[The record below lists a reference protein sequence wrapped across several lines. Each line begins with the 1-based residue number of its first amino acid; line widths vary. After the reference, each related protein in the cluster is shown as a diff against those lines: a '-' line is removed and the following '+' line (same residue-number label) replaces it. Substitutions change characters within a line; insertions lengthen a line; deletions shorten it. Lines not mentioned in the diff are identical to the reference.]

1 MYYPTSKYGEIYMV
15 ANNHA
20 RLRQSHICP
29 VETGLELI
37 GGRWKARILWKL
49 YNRTMRFGEL
59 RRELSG
65 ITEKMLA
72 QQLRELERDEL
83 VTRTMYHEMPPKV
96 EYSLSPFGKTLGPM
110 LEILAEWGTQNREK
124 IVHII
129 ERDQQPGPV
138 GQRRPTPA

>member
-1 MYYPTSKYGEIYMV
+1 M
-15 ANNHA
+15 ANKHA
-20 RLRQSHICP
+20 RLRQTHVCP

-49 YNRTMRFGEL
+49 HNRTMRYGEL

-83 VTRTMYHEMPPKV
+83 VTRTMYHEMPPRV
-96 EYSLSPFGKTLGPM
+96 EYSLSAFGKTLSPM

-124 IVHII
+124 IMQII
-129 ERDQQPGPV
+129 ERDQQPIPGK
-138 GQRRPTPA
+138 

>member
-1 MYYPTSKYGEIYMV
+1 MA

-20 RLRQSHICP
+20 RLRQTHICP

-49 YNRTMRFGEL
+49 HNRTMRYGEL
-59 RRELSG
+59 RRELAG

-83 VTRTMYHEMPPKV
+83 VTRTMYHEMPPRV
-96 EYSLSPFGKTLGPM
+96 EYSLSAFGKTLSPM
-110 LEILAEWGTQNREK
+110 LESLAEWGTQNREK
-124 IVHII
+124 IVQII
-129 ERDQQPGPV
+129 ERDQLSVPDK
-138 GQRRPTPA
+138 

>member
-1 MYYPTSKYGEIYMV
+1 
-15 ANNHA
+15 
-20 RLRQSHICP
+20 
-29 VETGLELI
+29 
-37 GGRWKARILWKL
+37 
-49 YNRTMRFGEL
+49 MRFGEL

-83 VTRTMYHEMPPKV
+83 VTRVMYHEMPPKV

-110 LEILAEWGTQNREK
+110 LEILAEWGKQNREK
-124 IVHII
+124 IAHII

-138 GQRRPTPA
+138 DQRRPTPA